1 MIDNFKLV
9 EDGNFREKEVR
20 ELLSSGEYPCRNIEE
35 NLADLAAQVAAN
47 ETGVREV
54 LKMIEQFGVEV
65 VHSYMRYVQDNAEE
79 CVRQVLT
86 KLKVAKANMN
96 WTMGSSY
103 ALRCSR

>member
-1 MIDNFKLV
+1 M

-86 KLKVAKANMN
+86 SNFF
-96 WTMGSSY
+96 TTF
-103 ALRCSR
+103 RCFDKFIKKISASPII